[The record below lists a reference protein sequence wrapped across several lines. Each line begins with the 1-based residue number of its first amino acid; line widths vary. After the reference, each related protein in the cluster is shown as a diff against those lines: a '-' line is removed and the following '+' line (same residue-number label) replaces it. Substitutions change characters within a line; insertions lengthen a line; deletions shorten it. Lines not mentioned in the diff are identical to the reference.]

1 MKVSHIFIATLLMLA
16 LSPQGFAAG
25 KSQTFKCWTNKQG
38 VRECGNEVPPEYAQ
52 GETRTMNSRG
62 MTVEEKRK
70 PTKAELLEEKQK
82 ETAAKAG
89 PADAQAAGP
98 SKEQQAYDK
107 VLLAS
112 YLSEQD
118 IAAARTRKIT
128 AIDAAITYN
137 TGVIGKLEEKLKK
150 EQAKADA
157 RKQGGKEL
165 SDDEKKD
172 MALLQKQIDDKK
184 SFIAAKQKE
193 KEETN
198 LEYDGYLNRFRE
210 LKAAKEAK

>member
-1 MKVSHIFIATLLMLA
+1 MKVSHIFIATMLMLS
-16 LSPQGFAAG
+16 LSPQGVAAG

-70 PTKAELLEEKQK
+70 QTKAELLEEKQK
-82 ETAAKAG
+82 EAATKT
-89 PADAQAAGP
+89 PPDTQATGP

-112 YLSEQD
+112 YLNEQD

-157 RKQGGKEL
+157 KLKGGKEL

-172 MALLQKQIDDKK
+172 MELLQKQLDDKRA
-184 SFIAAKQKE
+184 FIAAKQKE
-193 KEETN
+193 KEDTN
-198 LEYDGYLNRFRE
+198 LEYDGYLKRFRE
-210 LKAAKEAK
+210 LKAAK

>member
-1 MKVSHIFIATLLMLA
+1 MKVSHIFIATMLMLS
-16 LSPQGFAAG
+16 LSSQSFAAG
-25 KSQTFKCWTNKQG
+25 KAQTFKCWTNKQG

-52 GETRTMNSRG
+52 SETRTMNSRG

-70 PTKAELLEEKQK
+70 PTKAELLEQQQK
-82 ETAAKAG
+82 EAAAKN
-89 PADAQAAGP
+89 PAETQATGP
-98 SKEQQAYDK
+98 SKDQQAYDK

-118 IAAARTRKIT
+118 ITAARTRKIT

-157 RKQGGKEL
+157 KVKGGKEL
-165 SDDEKKD
+165 SNDEKKD
-172 MALLQKQIDDKK
+172 MELLQKQLDDKK
-184 SFIAAKQKE
+184 SFITAKQKE
-193 KEETN
+193 KEDTN
-198 LEYDGYLNRFRE
+198 LEYDGYLKRFRE
-210 LKAAKEAK
+210 LKATKETK

>member
-1 MKVSHIFIATLLMLA
+1 MKVSHIFIATMLMLS
-16 LSPQGFAAG
+16 LSSQGFAAA
-25 KSQTFKCWTNKQG
+25 QTFKCWTNKQG

-62 MTVEEKRK
+62 MTVEEKARK
-70 PTKAELLEEKQK
+70 PTKAELLEQQQK
-82 ETAAKAG
+82 EAAAKNPAG
-89 PADAQAAGP
+89 AQATGP

-118 IAAARTRKIT
+118 ITAARTRKIT

-150 EQAKADA
+150 EQAKADT
-157 RKQGGKEL
+157 KIKGGKEL

-172 MALLQKQIDDKK
+172 MELLQKQLDDKK

-193 KEETN
+193 KEDTN
-198 LEYDGYLNRFRE
+198 LEYDGYLKRFRE